1 MICKSSTRD
10 DDDGTALVS
19 PLELKKS
26 LINAPEHEADRNF
39 EIFTSAIELAD
50 SQPPITNGVEQ
61 KAAL

>member
-26 LINAPEHEADRNF
+26 LINAPEHEADSK
-39 EIFTSAIELAD
+39 EESSAIELAD

>member
-26 LINAPEHEADRNF
+26 LINAPEHEADSK
-39 EIFTSAIELAD
+39 EESSAIELAD
-50 SQPPITNGVEQ
+50 SQDRKSTR
-61 KAAL
+61 